1 MGVQRRTSPKRLKK
15 SANAFKEW
23 IVEFRHNRIGV
34 IMEALNRK
42 LRGYWNYY
50 GVRGNSDSLTKLYY
64 RINQLLFAI
73 AAVNGIDIIL
83 SLNFKHINNPL
94 QFGKI
99 RKTVESMGYQCP
111 EICSPEQLLEN
122 EDD

>member
-1 MGVQRRTSPKRLKK
+1 VLEESSLGNPDFVMKRIEAVQPFQGLDITD
-15 SANAFKEW
+15 
-23 IVEFRHNRIGV
+23 
-34 IMEALNRK
+34 EAKALA
-42 LRGYWNYY
+42 
-50 GVRGNSDSLTKLYY
+50 
-64 RINQLLFAI
+64 NQLLQAKAVPAAYPEDALHIAI

-99 RKTVESMGYQCP
+99 RKTVDSMGYQCR

-122 EDD
+122 ENE